1 MQKAIVVLAG
11 LAALVGLFWPAN
23 DPAESLLRD
32 YQSRL
37 ARTLEQDISIDRLT
51 PATLLLPRETRLQA
65 LPEQRTSLGKALKL
79 GECGLV
85 PGLAKANNSL
95 GKVAPASDQLLL
107 TQELLAQAKTCETTD
122 PALAE
127 PLQQLIL
134 HREALWPRLLNNAL
148 IAGPEWDAYFASN
161 AQALAPGTQIDFS
174 LAALTDW
181 LSEIDPYQPVDRA
194 DFNRRLQALSQS
206 NQGAAAIHAHRLATH
221 YFARL
226 TPALKQTKICTGP
239 RKVEQR
245 RLAEQVFASQY
256 LERVQPWL
264 SDIDKALRQIE
275 ALQASLE
282 NKTGSLPQW
291 LAVDSRF
298 TKFQQMTREHAMA
311 WKDLLGR
318 CGIVLGS

>member
-51 PATLLLPRETRLQA
+51 PATLLLPRQTRLQA

-161 AQALAPGTQIDFS
+161 AQALAPGHQIDFS

-206 NQGAAAIHAHRLATH
+206 NQGAAATHAHRLATH

-245 RLAEQVFASQY
+245 RLAEQVFARSIFGAGSTLAIRHRQSPAAD
-256 LERVQPWL
+256 RGATSVFGKQNRIATSMAGRRQPFH
-264 SDIDKALRQIE
+264 KVPT
-275 ALQASLE
+275 
-282 NKTGSLPQW
+282 N
-291 LAVDSRF
+291 DSRA
-298 TKFQQMTREHAMA
+298 RDGL
-311 WKDLLGR
+311 KDLLGR
-318 CGIVLGS
+318 CGIVPGS

>member
-1 MQKAIVVLAG
+1 M
-11 LAALVGLFWPAN
+11 
-23 DPAESLLRD
+23 
-32 YQSRL
+32 
-37 ARTLEQDISIDRLT
+37 
-51 PATLLLPRETRLQA
+51 
-65 LPEQRTSLGKALKL
+65 
-79 GECGLV
+79 V

-122 PALAE
+122 PAIAE

-134 HREALWPRLLNNAL
+134 HREAIWPRLLNNAL

-194 DFNRRLQALSQS
+194 DFNRRLQALSKS

-226 TPALKQTKICTGP
+226 TPALKQTQICTDP
-239 RKVEQR
+239 EKSSS
-245 RLAEQVFASQY
+245 AA
-256 LERVQPWL
+256 
-264 SDIDKALRQIE
+264 
-275 ALQASLE
+275 
-282 NKTGSLPQW
+282 
-291 LAVDSRF
+291 
-298 TKFQQMTREHAMA
+298 
-311 WKDLLGR
+311 
-318 CGIVLGS
+318 